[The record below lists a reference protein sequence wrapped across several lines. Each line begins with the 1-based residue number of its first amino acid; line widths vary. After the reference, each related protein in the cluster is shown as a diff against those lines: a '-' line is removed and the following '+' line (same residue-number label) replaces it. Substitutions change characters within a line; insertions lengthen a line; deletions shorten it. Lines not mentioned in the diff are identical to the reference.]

1 MAMETLGQPGRIMAL
16 DVGQRRIGIA
26 VSDGLGLTAQGLP
39 TLTRRNRH
47 TDLEALRQLAAA
59 HGATAWL
66 LGLPRH
72 MSGDEGAQ
80 AAHVRALGEAL
91 AAHTRLPVSYWD
103 ERLTTV
109 EAQRVL
115 GVAGSSLEQRKRA
128 VDRMAAVILLQSYL
142 DAHRPGV
149 MGY

>member
-1 MAMETLGQPGRIMAL
+1 MAMETMALPGRMMAL
-16 DVGQRRIGIA
+16 DVGLRRIGIA

-39 TLTRRNRH
+39 TLTRRNRAA
-47 TDLEALRQLAAA
+47 DLEALRRIASA
-59 HGATAWL
+59 HDATAWL

-72 MSGDEGAQ
+72 MSGQEGAQ

-91 AAHTRLPVSYWD
+91 AAHTRLPVTYWD

-115 GVAGSSLEQRKRA
+115 SAAGSSLEQRKRA

-142 DAHRPGV
+142 DAQRPQI